1 MMKIKLFAAL
11 SLLLMATLVLAGCDN
26 QDPDNI
32 NDGVQEMQFEGVI
45 LEIDEDSI
53 LVEPAEGESIRSSAD
68 RVMLSR
74 SALDAEETEYL
85 GEGDQVRVFFRGG
98 VMESYPAQVGDLE
111 RIDRIDE

>member
-11 SLLLMATLVLAGCDN
+11 SLLLMATLILAGCGN
-26 QDPDNI
+26 QDPDNG
-32 NDGVQEMQFEGVI
+32 NDEVQQMQFEAVI

-53 LVEPAEGESIRSSAD
+53 LVEPAEGEDIRSSAD

-74 SALDAEETEYL
+74 SALEAEETEDL
-85 GEGDQVRVFFRGG
+85 EEGDEVRVFFSGG

-111 RIDRIDE
+111 RIERIEE